1 MEACKQAAL
10 ALDLLQKQEAE
21 VCKDGVGLMGGLGGK
36 ESQLCAPLGRRC
48 GQRMAYMLYLPVEC
62 AALHVAHPVGCSAG
76 WCGLSG

>member
-36 ESQLCAPLGRRC
+36 ESQLCAPLL
-48 GQRMAYMLYLPVEC
+48 YMPVEC
-62 AALHVAHPVGCSAG
+62 AALHVAHLVGCSTG
-76 WCGLSG
+76 WCGLSGK